1 MNIPARRILLELW
14 AMLVLACIVGF
25 MGPFG
30 TYGHEGLVDRTV
42 HWWNL
47 LMGAYLLV
55 RPAITALMRLA
66 KATELPHRATV
77 FWGVVVISL
86 PLGLLWRQIGKDTF
100 RELDGYTG
108 LLPFSLLCALAVLAV
123 TDWARTADLRLAR
136 RRARPPRRD
145 AETIADKPPT
155 GPAGESLESPPL
167 RALLS
172 PSFRG
177 PILALQ
183 SEDHYV
189 RVHGEKDGELLLMRL
204 RDAIAQMHGVNGA
217 QVHRSWWVA
226 QEAMASV
233 ERSGRNWGIV
243 LKNGTVAP
251 VARDTVPRLQAS
263 GLLPGTLPDEEPKAI
278 SPD

>member
-1 MNIPARRILLELW
+1 MPARRILLELW
-14 AMLVLACIVGF
+14 AMLVLASIVGF

-42 HWWNL
+42 HWWSL

-55 RPAITALMRLA
+55 RPAIMGFRSMAH
-66 KATELPHRATV
+66 ATELPVRAAV

-86 PLGLLWRQIGKDTF
+86 PLGLLWRQVGRDTF

-108 LLPFSLLCALAVLAV
+108 LLPFSLLCALAVLGV
-123 TDWARTADLRLAR
+123 TDWARGAERRLAER
-136 RRARPPRRD
+136 GASAARRLADRRASSL
-145 AETIADKPPT
+145 ADD
-155 GPAGESLESPPL
+155 PADGRVDGSGESPPL
-167 RALLS
+167 RTILS
-172 PSFRG
+172 PAFRG

-189 RVHGEKDGELLLMRL
+189 RVHGEKDSELLLMRL
-204 RDAIAQMHGVNGA
+204 RDAIAQMHGVNGM

-226 QEAMASV
+226 QDGIART
-233 ERSGRNWGIV
+233 ERSGRSWGIV

-251 VARDTVPRLQAS
+251 VARDTMPRLQAS
-263 GLLPGTLPDEEPKAI
+263 GLLPAP
-278 SPD
+278 

>member
-1 MNIPARRILLELW
+1 
-14 AMLVLACIVGF
+14 MLVLASIVGF

-42 HWWNL
+42 HWWSL

-55 RPAITALMRLA
+55 RPAIPGLMAMAR
-66 KATELPHRATV
+66 ATELPPRATV

-86 PLGLLWRQIGKDTF
+86 PLGLLWRQVGRDTF
-100 RELDGYTG
+100 REVDGYTG
-108 LLPFSLLCALAVLAV
+108 LLPFSLLCALAVLGV
-123 TDWARTADLRLAR
+123 TDWAKGADRRLAER
-136 RRARPPRRD
+136 KVQASRQQ
-145 AETIADKPPT
+145 ADGQASDLPD
-155 GPAGESLESPPL
+155 GPAMEGAEGPPL
-167 RALLS
+167 RTFLS
-172 PSFRG
+172 PAFRG

-189 RVHGEKDGELLLMRL
+189 RVHGEKDSELLLMRL
-204 RDAIAQMHGVNGA
+204 RDAIAQMHGVSGM

-226 QEAMASV
+226 QDGMAGT

-263 GLLPGTLPDEEPKAI
+263 GVLPDPSVQEMPKTMPRAG
-278 SPD
+278 